1 MKRDVTSY
9 EYKDQRHITLRINW
23 VVGSFINQDN
33 ALGKKADLE
42 KKEYWL
48 S

>member
-1 MKRDVTSY
+1 MKRDVNSY
-9 EYKDQRHITLRINW
+9 KCRDQRHITLRVNW

-33 ALGKKADLE
+33 ALGERADLE